1 MSSHV
6 EQIKERLS
14 IVDVVSAYIKLEKSG
29 VNYKARCP
37 FHNEK
42 TPSFYVSTE
51 RNSYYCF
58 GCGQKGDIFSFV
70 QEFEGLDF
78 MGALKLLAARAGIEL
93 KRENSAAR
101 TEREREFMAMEYAC
115 VFFQKNLWGAES
127 QRPVL
132 EYLKSRGLTKESV
145 QEWKIGFAL
154 PEWRTLLTAL
164 KNKKFNEGEMERVGL
179 IKRKDKAEGDSDK
192 SSAALTS
199 HDYYDRFRS
208 RVMFPIFDTS
218 GRVIAFSGRIFNGGE
233 NDAKYLNSPETPLFT
248 KSHVLYGLH
257 KAKQAMREK
266 DFAILVEG
274 QMDLLMAHQAGSAN
288 TVASSGTA
296 LTEHHLE
303 IIRRFTNKVVMAF
316 DPDNAGAKAALRGAQ
331 MALGMGMEVKIA
343 ALPAG
348 KDPADCIR
356 ENPETWKAA
365 IDQAVHVIEF
375 YIRRIQ
381 TSTTDE
387 LARTRMLR
395 EQVIPLIAGL
405 GSAME
410 QSHFIALVWK
420 ATSVPEQVI
429 WEDVR
434 KIKASPPQATQRER
448 ESSTPL
454 AHAPA
459 QSQSQTGPR
468 ALRRQDECERKL
480 LSIVIWRE
488 RKQKNQEGAGD
499 ALIERIQK
507 GVAAV
512 VGEDR
517 YKALYDLS
525 KNDEEILV
533 QAEISYDGMA
543 ADVLEEEVTELLT
556 HFERD
561 ILKETF
567 AALMAQLH
575 DAERRG
581 ETERIEE
588 ILKQC
593 KTVSERLAKLPRA

>member
-14 IVDVVSAYIKLEKSG
+14 IVDVVSTYIKLEKSG

-70 QEFEGLDF
+70 QEFEGVDF
-78 MGALKLLAARAGIEL
+78 MGALKMLASRAGIEL

-101 TEREREFMAMEYAC
+101 TEREREFMAMEYAS
-115 VFFQKNLWGAES
+115 VFFQKNLWGNGGSEA

-132 EYLKSRGLTKESV
+132 EYLKSRGLTKETV

-179 IKRKDKAEGDSDK
+179 IKRKDKAEGDSEHR
-192 SSAALTS
+192 SADALTS
-199 HDYYDRFRS
+199 NDYYDRFRS
-208 RVMFPIFDTS
+208 RIMFPIFDTS

-257 KAKQAMREK
+257 KAKQALREK

-331 MALGMGMEVKIA
+331 MALGIGMEVKIA

-348 KDPADCIR
+348 KDPADCVR
-356 ENPETWKAA
+356 ENPELWKESIAK
-365 IDQAVHVIEF
+365 AVHVIEF

-381 TSTTDE
+381 SMTTDE
-387 LARTRMLR
+387 LARTRLLR

-420 ATSVPEQVI
+420 VTSIPEPVI

-434 KIKASPPQATQRER
+434 KMKASLPAVSAGSSAGSSNGTGASPQNQTAPPR
-448 ESSTPL
+448 SGS
-454 AHAPA
+454 
-459 QSQSQTGPR
+459 
-468 ALRRQDECERKL
+468 RQEECERKL
-480 LSIVIWRE
+480 FSIIIWRE
-488 RKQKNQEGAGD
+488 RKKGAGD
-499 ALIERIQK
+499 PLVERIRK
-507 GVAAV
+507 GIESI

-517 YKALYDLS
+517 YKAVRERSDG
-525 KNDEEILV
+525 EEELLV
-533 QAEISYDGMA
+533 QAEISYEGMA

-556 HFERD
+556 NFERD
-561 ILKETF
+561 MLKETF
-567 AALMAQLH
+567 AGLMAKLH

-581 ETERIEE
+581 ETEQIDD

-593 KTVSERLAKLPRA
+593 KTVSERLAKLPRS